1 VLLVPP
7 EATEPLDL
15 EVLTITVLFVN
26 LADAVD
32 VVFHQPVHQDH
43 QDLMVSQAVMANQ
56 VAQDT
61 MALQAHQLLPHHQDP
76 AAPLNA
82 RQAQLVPQEM
92 LDPKVLQETLELPAK
107 THKAEV
113 KDHQDRQDHQD
124 QTATQDRTV
133 NQAAQANPD
142 KSTTDRQLPAHQD
155 LLDPKDHQD
164 PQAQEATTALQVNQ
178 AVKAH
183 QATTVAL
190 AAQDSQEVQAR
201 TALLENQAAKDL
213 ATTAHPHA
221 QPQATKEQQRSL
233 EIPTSTFMASCFLI
247 FYLYSTKSE

>member
-1 VLLVPP
+1 MLLVPP

-15 EVLTITVLFVN
+15 EALTITVLFVN

-32 VVFHQPVHQDH
+32 VVFHQPVHRDH
-43 QDLMVSQAVMANQ
+43 QDLMVSQAVTVNQ

-82 RQAQLVPQEM
+82 PQAPLVPQET
-92 LDPKVLQETLELPAK
+92 LDPKVLQETLEPQAK

-124 QTATQDRTV
+124 QTATQDPTV
-133 NQAAQANPD
+133 NQAARDNQV
-142 KSTTDRQLPAHQD
+142 KSTTDRPSQDPQD

-164 PQAQEATTALQVNQ
+164 PQAQEATTELQVNQ

-190 AAQDSQEVQAR
+190 AAQAIQVAQAR

-233 EIPTSTFMASCFLI
+233 ETPTSIFMASCFLI